1 MLKALQTL
9 LKGDI
14 IKQKHRRNCLMSM
27 QQSLSV
33 NQISILLWI
42 KALNEFKGEGFEDAT
57 FDQKFVAFEAVE
69 DTGFTRAE
77 YDENIGFWIKNG
89 VIEEDEITHEYTISA
104 KGEELF
110 NHLDKMSNYKD
121 ETIANMFNLVL
132 KLKDL
137 RSILDCVKK
146 HPQEVMMGIGL
157 VLQFAQLV
165 VAM

>member
-1 MLKALQTL
+1 
-9 LKGDI
+9 
-14 IKQKHRRNCLMSM
+14 MSM